1 MSNVALRTKLVQKKS
16 DYMENYKPF
25 ISEGV
30 VSLVGDK
37 SSSQKVKILSNTG
50 ATQSLMLDSVL
61 PFTENSLT
69 GANVLISGVEMGVL
83 EVLLHEV
90 NIKSSLI
97 NGNIVIGMR
106 PSLPVEGISLILGN
120 DLAGEKAM
128 VDKRVVEKPR
138 DDEKTERFG
147 RKVPRYIL
155 CLCGYMFNEGKEGS
169 HKGTR

>member
-1 MSNVALRTKLVQKKS
+1 
-16 DYMENYKPF
+16 MENCKPF

-30 VSLVGDK
+30 VSLVGDEN
-37 SSSQKVKILSNTG
+37 SSQKDKILRVTG

-61 PFTENSLT
+61 PLTENSFT

-83 EVLLHEV
+83 EVPLHEV
-90 NIKSSLI
+90 NIKSGSLI

-120 DLAGEKAM
+120 DLAGEKVM
-128 VDKRVVEKPR
+128 VDPRVVEKPR
-138 DDEKTERFG
+138 DDKKNREVG
-147 RKVPRYIL
+147 RKVPRYIP
-155 CLCGYMFNEGKEGS
+155 CLCSYTFNEGKEGS